1 MNETS
6 NTSQTTEDMHRVAML
21 NVYGPHAIVNKDGY
35 DVPLI
40 GVHPGAVLEECDLCH
55 EEQPLRDLTWTGT
68 QMLCEKCRLND
79 NNKAVAE
86 STLRMVLADL
96 IAAYEREVNP
106 APDWRDTALTYS
118 EWLDATAEYRAA
130 KAVLDSPYKS
140 EA

>member
-1 MNETS
+1 MNAELQVAIDTAIDAMH
-6 NTSQTTEDMHRVAML
+6 TTKVLFDLGDGHILSSALRRLVVAVDAEDT
-21 NVYGPHAIVNKDGY
+21 NVS
-35 DVPLI
+35 
-40 GVHPGAVLEECDLCH
+40 
-55 EEQPLRDLTWTGT
+55 
-68 QMLCEKCRLND
+68 
-79 NNKAVAE
+79 E

-106 APDWRDTALTYS
+106 AQDWRDTALTYS